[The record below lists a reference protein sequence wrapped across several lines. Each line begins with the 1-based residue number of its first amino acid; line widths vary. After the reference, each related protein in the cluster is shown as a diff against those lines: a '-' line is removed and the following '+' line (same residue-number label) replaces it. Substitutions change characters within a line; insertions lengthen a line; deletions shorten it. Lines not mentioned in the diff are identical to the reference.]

1 MRARASYARARAH
14 VLITQTHTLQLAQGT
29 ADRVVPYRHAT
40 SVQTLI
46 PHAELVSIEGG
57 PHDITITH
65 PDAVAGA
72 LIEFFER

>member
-1 MRARASYARARAH
+1 M
-14 VLITQTHTLQLAQGT
+14 QGNE
-29 ADRVVPYRHAT
+29 DMVVPYRYAA

-65 PDAVAGA
+65 PHAVAGA
-72 LIEFFER
+72 LIEFLGR